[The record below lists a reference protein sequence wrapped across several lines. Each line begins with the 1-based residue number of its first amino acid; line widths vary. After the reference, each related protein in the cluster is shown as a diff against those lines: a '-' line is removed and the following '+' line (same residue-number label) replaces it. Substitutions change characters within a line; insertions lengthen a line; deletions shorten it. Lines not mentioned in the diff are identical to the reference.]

1 MVWALRARFSNLH
14 FKGYPAETHQGEPM
28 RVLFLNDHAAEAI
41 PIQEFENIVFE
52 DVAPEAFA
60 YFFDPPW
67 SWTGVDKCG
76 NFPCTGPK
84 NTLYRFTG
92 VSFVGP
98 ATPGIDQDAFSLAPN
113 IPTYTPFLN
122 GCSPTD
128 EYPGNGLREDWN
140 AYLCNNLQL
149 GQLVFESEDSDRFDR
164 SVQPVYVRDYNEDGT
179 YTMSNKLNSMKDT
192 GCDTGYASQ
201 LRFSR
206 FPALAA
212 GDNGV
217 YDVVYSGSPPKKQ
230 KFTFMAGDPTA
241 GMTIRIAYP
250 SAEARGLVMDG
261 EPVPTNPWDD
271 HPDVMAYGPITQSHC
286 GENRYIGVKNVLEF
300 YLESGCTLQ
309 IVPKDSI
316 QTMVRMEWT
325 KDEFFDNGGT
335 TQFMDRL
342 AGSLGIH
349 ASTIKVVSVYEGS
362 LVVNYELTASEDDPD
377 MSLEDIGAA
386 QTQAFATGTA
396 DLGGAPLL
404 SVAAVET
411 QAYVPR
417 VAAGEAP
424 APTPE
429 PVAIVSDGVVTAEG
443 YDPVV
448 LTVTATNA
456 CQLTDVVHY

>member
-1 MVWALRARFSNLH
+1 M
-14 FKGYPAETHQGEPM
+14 T
-28 RVLFLNDHAAEAI
+28 VLFLNHHAAEGI

-60 YFFDPPW
+60 YFFDPPM
-67 SWTGVDKCG
+67 SWKGVDKCG
-76 NFPCTGPK
+76 DFPCTGPK

-92 VSFVGP
+92 VTFTGSV
-98 ATPGIDQDAFSLAPN
+98 TPGIDQEAFSLAPAVEG
-113 IPTYTPFLN
+113 YTEHMD
-122 GCSPTD
+122 GCSPTA
-128 EYPGNGLREDWN
+128 EYPGNGYNEDWN
-140 AYLCNNLQL
+140 AYICNNLQL

-164 SVQPVYVRDYNEDGT
+164 SVQPVYVRDHNEDGT

-206 FPALAA
+206 FPSLAQ
-212 GDNGV
+212 GNNGV

-230 KFTFMAGDPTA
+230 KFTFIAADETA

-250 SAEARGLVMDG
+250 GAEARAITMD
-261 EPVPTNPWDD
+261 EETVPTNLWDD
-271 HPDVMAYGPITQSHC
+271 SPEVMAYGPIMQDKGC

-300 YLESGCTLQ
+300 YLTAGCTLQ

-325 KDEFFDNGGT
+325 KDEFFNNGGT

-377 MSLEDIGAA
+377 MSLDDIADA

-396 DLGGAPLL
+396 DLGGAPIL
-404 SVAAVET
+404 SVEAVPT

-429 PVAIVSDGVVTAEG
+429 PQAIVSDGVVTAEG

-448 LTVTATNA
+448 LTVTPTNA
-456 CQLTDVVHY
+456 CKVTDVVHY